1 MYTIYDFDIKYND
14 FDYEATNLDDI
25 DYEKIDNIYISTI
38 EKKEYELRPT
48 FAITVSDLQTDKPE
62 VVFKTNYTRVIDF
75 DKEIKVPIVGNVK
88 DTILAIIDRIN
99 EEYDANAFKFFNSDE
114 WFGCEIYKQLSNIN
128 NDNIYKVSQIIQN
141 GCLDFR
147 LDSKFIVDYTKMH
160 IANPEK
166 LVPIDMDAFHFEH
179 MLKVAKKKKNSVLNN
194 TFNRGGCSI
203 NVK

>member
-1 MYTIYDFDIKYND
+1 M
-14 FDYEATNLDDI
+14 DDI

-38 EKKEYELRPT
+38 EKKEYELCPT